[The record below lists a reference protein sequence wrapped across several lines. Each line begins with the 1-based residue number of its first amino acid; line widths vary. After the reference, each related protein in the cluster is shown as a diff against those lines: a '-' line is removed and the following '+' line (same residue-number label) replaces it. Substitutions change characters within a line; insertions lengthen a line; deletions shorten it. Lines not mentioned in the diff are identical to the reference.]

1 MFRYCRGAHY
11 QKRVEFLCIKK
22 IRSEEQKMKRIDKEK
37 RDFLRKMSVSS
48 MVGDLADNSGQT
60 DLTNRL
66 SKIAISTPVF
76 TPIIQGKD
84 NFFTDPLSMLK

>member
-48 MVGDLADNSGQT
+48 MVGDLADNSGQNDNKDSLKRKT
-60 DLTNRL
+60 ITSDTPLLDKLTL
-66 SKIAISTPVF
+66 QI
-76 TPIIQGKD
+76 D
-84 NFFTDPLSMLK
+84 